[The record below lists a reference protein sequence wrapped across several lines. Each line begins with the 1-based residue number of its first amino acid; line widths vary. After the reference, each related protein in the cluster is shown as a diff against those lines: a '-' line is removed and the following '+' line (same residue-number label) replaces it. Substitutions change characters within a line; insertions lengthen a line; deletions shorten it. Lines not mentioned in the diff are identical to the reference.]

1 MPRTYGAW
9 SWRVRGRSGGTRLG
23 PLVCSDTHATTIS
36 LETSNVN
43 PVLAFAGIDVEQMG
57 FNSQKQ
63 AFMPI
68 HWSRCLIA
76 HEPMY
81 TRTDVYPYHSAY
93 QRTNSVR
100 AV

>member
-1 MPRTYGAW
+1 
-9 SWRVRGRSGGTRLG
+9 
-23 PLVCSDTHATTIS
+23 
-36 LETSNVN
+36 
-43 PVLAFAGIDVEQMG
+43 MG

-81 TRTDVYPYHSAY
+81 TRTIALISALIL
-93 QRTNSVR
+93 
-100 AV
+100 

>member
-1 MPRTYGAW
+1 MVG
-9 SWRVRGRSGGTRLG
+9 RGKH
-23 PLVCSDTHATTIS
+23 PNA
-36 LETSNVN
+36 N
-43 PVLAFAGIDVEQMG
+43 PVLLAFAGIDVEQMG

-81 TRTDVYPYHSAY
+81 TRTIALI
-93 QRTNSVR
+93 R
-100 AV
+100 ALIL